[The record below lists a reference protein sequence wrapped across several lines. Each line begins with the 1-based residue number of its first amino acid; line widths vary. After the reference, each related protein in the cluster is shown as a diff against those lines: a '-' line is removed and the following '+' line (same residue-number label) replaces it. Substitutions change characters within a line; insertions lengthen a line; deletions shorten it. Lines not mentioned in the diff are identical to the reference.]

1 MINILEESPDI
12 YNEFDD
18 RSEIEI
24 PLHHTQEV
32 NLTEAG
38 AEDVLTIS
46 TPKGGYVHA
55 CLTIISHIAEELEIK
70 CRGQGIRIIVSK
82 RYKQMWKK
90 CSSTSHD

>member
-70 CRGQGIRIIVSK
+70 CRGQGYQDNRI
-82 RYKQMWKK
+82 KK
-90 CSSTSHD
+90 IQANVEKMLKHES

>member
-1 MINILEESPDI
+1 MINIEEIPDI
-12 YNEFDD
+12 YSEFDS

-24 PLHHTQEV
+24 PLHPTQEA

-55 CLTIISHIAEELEIK
+55 CLTIIAHLADEVEIK
-70 CRGQGIRIIVSK
+70 CRGQGYQDNRIRKIQATVEK
-82 RYKQMWKK
+82 MLKQK
-90 CSSTSHD
+90 S